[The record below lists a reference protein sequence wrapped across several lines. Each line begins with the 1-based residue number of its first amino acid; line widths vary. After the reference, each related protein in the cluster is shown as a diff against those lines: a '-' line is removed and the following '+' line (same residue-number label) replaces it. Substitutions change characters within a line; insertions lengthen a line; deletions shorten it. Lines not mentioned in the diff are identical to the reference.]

1 MKQLRLTLTLLLCL
15 TLGNDFTAVA
25 GEIPKSNLRSDAKV
39 LNEHGKKAFKNLS
52 GEIYALGQPAGTNGS
67 NADALDGTTVR
78 TCDATFLDPGGAS
91 ADYSDNQN
99 YTLTFTSDNNG
110 PINFDFGLSFDTED
124 ANDYLEIFDG
134 PSTTS
139 RLLYRISGA
148 HNNPFSQAG
157 QIVSSGTSLT
167 VHFVS
172 NGFVNASGWN
182 ARVYCTA
189 PETKVIGCSGG
200 VSPMFFYKETFGT
213 PVTAQ
218 DNVGP
223 ALPMGLTGYNY
234 KNIDTTTGGAG
245 NLFDGEYSILKN
257 IKYGWFSPPLSEWHD
272 APDHTTGDGYMMAI
286 NASYGAD
293 IVYTNR
299 VNGLSPNTTYVVSAW
314 IRAANAQG
322 AIDYCTVQVPTFEN
336 IKNVNVSFRI
346 LDALNNIVAV
356 NSTGNI
362 QPTDPDVLGWQQ
374 YSLYYTT
381 GPSENSIT
389 FEIVNNAAGGC
400 GNDFAIDDIEVSEC
414 PGGAILLPIR
424 FIDFTATPSANRSVL
439 LSWATGFEEKQQKF
453 NIQRSADAKN
463 WSTLTGLAT
472 NSLTNANKFSAV
484 DPVALSGIS
493 YYRIAAIDN
502 AGKINYSRVQQ
513 IRFVNSDHL
522 KVLPNPF
529 TDHISASFFASSAGS
544 ATIRVIN
551 IGGSTILQQEINF
564 KEGENN
570 IDLSDRLSLL
580 KSGAYDLVISFK
592 GHIYHEK
599 LLKQ

>member
-1 MKQLRLTLTLLLCL
+1 MKRLRFTIALVLNLAICNCL
-15 TLGNDFTAVA
+15 TATA
-25 GEIPKSNLRSDAKV
+25 GEFPNPKTRYGKIV
-39 LNEHGKKAFKNLS
+39 QNENGKKPLNNLS

-67 NADALDGTTVR
+67 NANALDGTTVR

-91 ADYSDNQN
+91 ADYSDNQD

-134 PSTTS
+134 PSTAS

-167 VHFVS
+167 VHFIS
-172 NGFVNASGWN
+172 NGSVSSSGWN

-189 PETKVIGCSGG
+189 AETKVIGCSGG
-200 VSPMFFYKETFGT
+200 VSPMFFYRETFGT
-213 PVTAQ
+213 PPTAQ

-223 ALPMGLTGYNY
+223 ALTAGITGYTY
-234 KNIDTTTGGAG
+234 KNIDTAAGGAG
-245 NLFDGEYSILKN
+245 NLYDGEYSIVKN
-257 IKYGWFSPPLSEWHD
+257 IKYGWYSPPVSEWHD
-272 APDHTTGDGYMMAI
+272 ATDHTTGDGYMMAI

-293 IVYTNR
+293 VVYTSR
-299 VNGLSPNTTYVVSAW
+299 VNGLTPNTTYVVSAW
-314 IRAANAQG
+314 IQAANARG
-322 AIDYCTVQVPTFEN
+322 AIDYCTAEVPTFEN
-336 IKNVNVSFRI
+336 IKNVNVSFHV
-346 LDALNNIVAV
+346 LDALNNVVAV

-362 QPTDPDVLGWQQ
+362 QPTDPDLLGWQQ

-381 GPSENSIT
+381 GPSENSIS

-414 PGGAILLPIR
+414 PGGAILLPIK
-424 FIDFTATPSANRSVL
+424 FIDFTATPDFNRSVL
-439 LSWATGFEEKQQKF
+439 LSWTTGSEEKQQKF

-463 WSTLTGLAT
+463 WSTLTAVT
-472 NSLTNANKFSAV
+472 SNSPTNANQFSAV
-484 DPVALSGIS
+484 DPAALNGNS
-493 YYRIAAIDN
+493 YYRIAAIDK
-502 AGKINYSRVQQ
+502 AGKINYSRIQQ
-513 IRFVNSDHL
+513 IRFFNSDHL

-529 TDHISASFFASSAGS
+529 TDYISASFIASSAGS
-544 ATIRVIN
+544 AIIRVTN
-551 IGGSTILQQEINF
+551 IGGSTILQQEVKF

-570 IDLSDRLSLL
+570 IDLSNRLSSL